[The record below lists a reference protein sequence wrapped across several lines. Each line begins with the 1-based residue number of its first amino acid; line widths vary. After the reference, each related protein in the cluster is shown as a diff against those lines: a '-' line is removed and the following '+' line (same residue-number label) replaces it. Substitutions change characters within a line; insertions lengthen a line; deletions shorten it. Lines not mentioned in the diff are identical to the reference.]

1 MVANEKLDEA
11 IELHDGRLRLRPWR
25 DDDAAQLVEAVQ
37 ESMDSVGRWLPWC
50 HAGYGR
56 DEAVAWVSHCRS
68 GWQSGE
74 HFAFPTFDAGTGRLL
89 GGVGL
94 NQVEPLHRRA
104 NLGYWVRQSSQRQGL
119 AAAAGRLVARFGFEQ
134 LGLIRIEIVVLPDN
148 RPSRATAARIGAT
161 CEAIARN
168 RLWVNGHARDA
179 AVYGLIPQDLDRTR
193 PG

>member
-1 MVANEKLDEA
+1 MVADEKLDEA

-25 DDDAAQLVEAVQ
+25 DDDATQLVEAVQ
-37 ESMDSVGRWLPWC
+37 ESMGSVGRWLPWC

-68 GWQSGE
+68 GWRSGE
-74 HFAFPTFDAGTGRLL
+74 HFAFPMFDAGSGRLL

-104 NLGYWVRQSSQRQGL
+104 NLGYWVRQSCQRQGL
-119 AAAAGRLVARFGFEQ
+119 AALAGRLVARFGFEQ

-148 RPSRATAARIGAT
+148 RPSRATAERIGAT
-161 CEAIARN
+161 CEANARN
-168 RLWVNGHARDA
+168 RLWVNERACDA
-179 AVYGLIPQDLDRTR
+179 AVYGLIPQDLA
-193 PG
+193 

>member
-1 MVANEKLDEA
+1 MVASGRLDGA
-11 IELHDGRLRLRPWR
+11 IELHDGQLRLRPWC
-25 DDDAAQLVEAVQ
+25 DDDVAQLVEAVQ
-37 ESMDSVGRWLPWC
+37 ESADSVGRWLPWC

-68 GWQSGE
+68 GWRSGE
-74 HFAFPTFDAGTGRLL
+74 HFAFPMFDAGTGRLL

-94 NQVEPLHRRA
+94 NQVEPLHRHA

-119 AAAAGRLVARFGFEQ
+119 AAVAGRRVARFGFEQ

-148 RPSRATAARIGAT
+148 RPSRATAEKIGAT
-161 CEAIARN
+161 FESIARN
-168 RLWVNGHARDA
+168 RLWVNERACDA
-179 AVYGLIPQDLDRTR
+179 AVYGLIPQDLARTR